1 MLHKALGGYGEY
13 YKSMVDLAEEPNTP
27 IAFNQLPLSPETLN
41 ALNSIGY
48 QHATPVQAGSIRPA
62 LEGND
67 LMVQSQTGTGKTA
80 AFSLPLIERLKGD
93 HCIGALVLAP
103 TRELARQV
111 MQEAQRLSSHVQ
123 DFTVTC
129 IYGGVSF
136 DEQVVTLKRKPNI
149 VVGTPGR
156 VLDHLRRKTLTLKEL
171 KCFVLDEADE
181 MLSMGFAEELEEIL
195 KFVPKQR
202 QTLFFSATFPANVK
216 RYAKKT
222 LKDPISLSFLSEAS
236 SADDLEHYYMML
248 PGVARHKHLR
258 NLILEINPERAIIFT
273 NTRKDADRTAQMLNK
288 YDLEA
293 HKLSGDMDQGLRD
306 RVMNK
311 MKNKQ
316 IRFLVATDVA
326 ARGID
331 ISQLTHVFHY
341 QLPDNPEVYI
351 HRSGRTGRAGAK
363 GFVYSLASS
372 KDLSVIYALKRF
384 HHLNLQERD
393 LPTTPALTS
402 HLSSKK
408 VVSKLPS
415 PTASKKTQKAP
426 KKVQNIPTRPKRL
439 QNEAETPAP
448 LPAANKTTK
457 PKTEFTASKPVKQN
471 TRENRFNSNSLEQGS
486 VDSKIV
492 QNESRSIQKSP
503 TRRSSSRRSSRST
516 VKSVFEELRLSQSL
530 DHKKILQLSKKD
542 LEELAQLV
550 FTSDHPVD
558 LISTVFKA
566 LQNSIEIR
574 SPKSPGQAEKQRP
587 KDAKDNTA
595 VKVQTRHKDSNGSP
609 KLSINL
615 GWKDLKGGHSAVRNL
630 IAELGGLLP
639 EDIKQLTVKAL
650 HSSFIVASEFQDDL
664 IAAIDGEELANKTLF
679 VKLRT

>member
-1 MLHKALGGYGEY
+1 
-13 YKSMVDLAEEPNTP
+13 MVDLAEEPNTP

-48 QHATPVQAGSIRPA
+48 QHATPVQAGSIQPA
-62 LEGND
+62 LEGKD

-80 AFSLPLIERLKGD
+80 AFSLPLIERLKD
-93 HCIGALVLAP
+93 EDCIGALILAP

-111 MQEAQRLSSHVQ
+111 MQEAERLSSHVK
-123 DFTVTC
+123 DFSVTC

-136 DEQVVTLKRKPNI
+136 DEQVKILKQRPNI

-156 VLDHLRRKTLTLKEL
+156 VLDHLRRKTLQLTQL

-181 MLSMGFAEELEEIL
+181 MLSMGFAEELEDIL

-222 LKDPISLSFLSEAS
+222 LNDPIALSFLGEAS
-236 SADDLEHYYMML
+236 SADDLEHHYMML

-258 NLILEINPERAIIFT
+258 NLILELNPERAIIFT

-288 YDLEA
+288 YGLEA

-306 RVMNK
+306 RVMKK
-311 MKNKQ
+311 MRDKK

-363 GFVYSLASS
+363 GVVYSLASS

-384 HHLNLQERD
+384 HHLVLQERA
-393 LPTTPALTS
+393 LPTTPVDLN
-402 HLSSKK
+402 LKK
-408 VVSKLPS
+408 VVTKPS
-415 PTASKKTQKAP
+415 SPNVPKESLGDKTRSKKETHDQAEVKRAHKNKVSGP
-426 KKVQNIPTRPKRL
+426 TSIKKNVKVTPPIRSEVKPDT
-439 QNEAETPAP
+439 EA
-448 LPAANKTTK
+448 K
-457 PKTEFTASKPVKQN
+457 PKSSQT
-471 TRENRFNSNSLEQGS
+471 
-486 VDSKIV
+486 
-492 QNESRSIQKSP
+492 ESRLAKHSGK
-503 TRRSSSRRSSRST
+503 RRGSSRRPKTSTARQLLEDLKQSQHLDTKKVIHLSR
-516 VKSVFEELRLSQSL
+516 EE
-530 DHKKILQLSKKD
+530 
-542 LEELAQLV
+542 LEELAQCIIA
-550 FTSDHPVD
+550 SDRATELMRVI
-558 LISTVFKA
+558 LQA
-566 LQNSIEIR
+566 LQMSLKPVKPDFQNRVPKKGSSHTRVSKNVEALHPDKSSGQ
-574 SPKSPGQAEKQRP
+574 SPQ
-587 KDAKDNTA
+587 
-595 VKVQTRHKDSNGSP
+595 
-609 KLSINL
+609 LYINL
-615 GWKDLKGGHSAVRNL
+615 GRKDLRGGHSAVKEC

-639 EDIKQLTVKAL
+639 EDIKQLTVEESKA
-650 HSSFIVASEFQDDL
+650 SFVVNAEFQDDL
-664 IAAIDGEELANKTLF
+664 IAAINGEELAHKTLF
-679 VKLRT
+679 VKLKT

>member
-1 MLHKALGGYGEY
+1 
-13 YKSMVDLAEEPNTP
+13 MVDLAEEPNTP

-48 QHATPVQAGSIRPA
+48 QHATPVQAGSIQPA
-62 LEGND
+62 LEGKD

-80 AFSLPLIERLKGD
+80 AFSLPLIERLKD
-93 HCIGALVLAP
+93 EDCIGALVLAP

-111 MQEAQRLSSHVQ
+111 MQEAERLSSHVK
-123 DFTVTC
+123 DFSVTC

-136 DEQVVTLKRKPNI
+136 DEQVTVLKQRPNI

-156 VLDHLRRKTLTLKEL
+156 VLDHLRRKTLQLRQL

-222 LKDPISLSFLSEAS
+222 LNDPISLSFLSEAS
-236 SADDLEHYYMML
+236 SADDLEHHYIML

-258 NLILEINPERAIIFT
+258 NLILELNPERAIIFT

-288 YDLEA
+288 YGLEA

-306 RVMNK
+306 RVMKK
-311 MKNKQ
+311 MRDKK

-363 GFVYSLASS
+363 GVVYSLASS

-384 HHLNLQERD
+384 HHLLLQERA
-393 LPTTPALTS
+393 LPTTPVDLNLKRVITKPPSPKIPSKNLGDKAKLKKEAYNQAEVKRAHKTKVS
-402 HLSSKK
+402 EPDSVKKNTKVSPLKTTKSEVNPNSEAKPKSSQNENRLAPLPVKRRGSNRRPKVSTPRQLFIDLEQSQHLDSKK
-408 VVSKLPS
+408 VIHL
-415 PTASKKTQKAP
+415 
-426 KKVQNIPTRPKRL
+426 
-439 QNEAETPAP
+439 
-448 LPAANKTTK
+448 
-457 PKTEFTASKPVKQN
+457 
-471 TRENRFNSNSLEQGS
+471 
-486 VDSKIV
+486 
-492 QNESRSIQKSP
+492 SRK
-503 TRRSSSRRSSRST
+503 
-516 VKSVFEELRLSQSL
+516 E
-530 DHKKILQLSKKD
+530 
-542 LEELAQLV
+542 LEELAQHIIA
-550 FTSDHPVD
+550 SDKATELMR
-558 LISTVFKA
+558 LILQA
-566 LQNSIEIR
+566 LQTSLKPVKPDFQNRIQKKESNRTRVSKKVEAQHLDKNSGQ
-574 SPKSPGQAEKQRP
+574 SPR
-587 KDAKDNTA
+587 
-595 VKVQTRHKDSNGSP
+595 
-609 KLSINL
+609 LYINL
-615 GWKDLKGGHSAVRNL
+615 GRKDLRGSHSAVKDC

-639 EDIKQLTVKAL
+639 EDIKQLTVEESKA
-650 HSSFIVASEFQDDL
+650 SFVVNAEFQDDL
-664 IAAIDGEELANKTLF
+664 IAAINGEELAHKTLF
-679 VKLRT
+679 VKLKT